1 MMQHFF
7 IENNSLVWR
16 GNGETLMIQP
26 WGPNSLRLRSR
37 MMGDILNEDF
47 ALLPNPPAHGPVQI
61 EVEEQ
66 RASIVNGKIRAELD

>member
-1 MMQHFF
+1 MQHFF

>member
-1 MMQHFF
+1 MQHFF

-66 RASIVNGKIRAELD
+66 QASIVNGKIRAELD